1 MRYTL
6 ATLYH
11 YLFRY
16 KTSAFIY
23 FFMLT
28 LSIIA
33 ANISPIFYRSIV
45 DNAIQG
51 QYQALLNVFYIFIAA
66 RISEIALEQFSQVA
80 RDFMDFRAGRDAR
93 IDVVKKI
100 HDLDFAYHL
109 SKSTGSL
116 ISVTRRGD
124 GAFYD
129 MSDVLNGDLLR
140 ILGSLLVGVS
150 LLSTTRIELA
160 LIVFTGFTINI
171 ISAYFLVRYNMK
183 ARTNWNEEEDKIGG
197 IIADNLINFDTVKLF
212 AKETWEHQRLQNS
225 FKIWMHKL
233 ILFAVSFRV
242 IEIVSNTIAT
252 LTLILVLYISIQ
264 FVLSGTM
271 SPGDLVL
278 ALSVVSAFY
287 PTFQRVIYRFRNFAK
302 SYTDLSKYFEILK
315 MEVTVKDHKR
325 PSKLG
330 HVNGNIYFKNITFAY
345 PETKEPVISNF
356 ELEVK
361 SGQSVALVGR
371 SGQGKSTLIKL
382 LMRFYDVQ
390 TGDILIDGVS
400 IKKVTKSD
408 LRSHIGVVP
417 QEPILFNNSVAY
429 NIGYGA
435 DQYTLEQ
442 IKAAAKMAYLDEFIE
457 TLPQKYET
465 NVGERGIKLSGGQKQ
480 RLAIARMILA
490 NPDIIV
496 FDEATSHLDSESEK
510 VIQDAFW
517 NAVKGKTAIVVAH
530 RLSTIVKADMIVVM
544 QDGQIAERGSH
555 RALLQKEQGIYRH
568 FWELQTD
575 IN

>member
-1 MRYTL
+1 
-6 ATLYH
+6 
-11 YLFRY
+11 
-16 KTSAFIY
+16 
-23 FFMLT
+23 
-28 LSIIA
+28 
-33 ANISPIFYRSIV
+33 
-45 DNAIQG
+45 
-51 QYQALLNVFYIFIAA
+51 
-66 RISEIALEQFSQVA
+66 
-80 RDFMDFRAGRDAR
+80 
-93 IDVVKKI
+93 
-100 HDLDFAYHL
+100 
-109 SKSTGSL
+109 
-116 ISVTRRGD
+116 
-124 GAFYD
+124 
-129 MSDVLNGDLLR
+129 
-140 ILGSLLVGVS
+140 
-150 LLSTTRIELA
+150 
-160 LIVFTGFTINI
+160 
-171 ISAYFLVRYNMK
+171 
-183 ARTNWNEEEDKIGG
+183 
-197 IIADNLINFDTVKLF
+197 
-212 AKETWEHQRLQNS
+212 
-225 FKIWMHKL
+225 
-233 ILFAVSFRV
+233 
-242 IEIVSNTIAT
+242 
-252 LTLILVLYISIQ
+252 
-264 FVLSGTM
+264 
-271 SPGDLVL
+271 
-278 ALSVVSAFY
+278 
-287 PTFQRVIYRFRNFAK
+287 
-302 SYTDLSKYFEILK
+302 
-315 MEVTVKDHKR
+315 
-325 PSKLG
+325 
-330 HVNGNIYFKNITFAY
+330 
-345 PETKEPVISNF
+345 
-356 ELEVK
+356 
-361 SGQSVALVGR
+361 
-371 SGQGKSTLIKL
+371 
-382 LMRFYDVQ
+382 MRFYDVQ